1 MRAYQACVAGLF
13 SLCLFLSAC
22 GGGGGDEPTPVTP
35 LPATVSVSSVTT
47 ADADVAVQFSS
58 DVANPTGGLTFLWDF
73 GDGASSTE
81 ASTSH
86 QFAAAGDYEVK
97 LTVRNEEG
105 AEKSA
110 TFKIT
115 IGHFAMVKDR
125 LCSGGEAQGWCWQ
138 RPLPSGNAI
147 EDITFVDA
155 MIGWAVGDAGQIL
168 KTTDGGSTW
177 ALQSS
182 HVTARL
188 THVRFANVST
198 GWIVGDDGT
207 VLRTTDAGATWER
220 QAATTSYPRQ
230 PEEPGLVVLDGL
242 RAVVMPSYYN
252 PRTTVDG
259 GATWSSPMLNPQWVS
274 QGGTFWAHDSYGL
287 RKAANL
293 GADEPTVS
301 FGTDNFSRYVQRFTM
316 ADEQR
321 GLLLAY
327 DWSSSTYQMHRT
339 TNGGDSWQQINPSGL
354 PAYGVDYLKLV
365 DRTTAWAAAYGGLY
379 RSTDIG
385 STWSNV
391 SLPAGVDAVYSWA
404 PIVAQDAQTLWFQRD
419 NGFYLTTNAGSNW
432 VWLRVEQ
439 ELGSAD
445 KLRLNASGWWLQYGQ
460 RIYLSRD
467 SGATWV
473 RVFGGNAEEADHALN
488 AVWFFD
494 AKEGVAVGEGGVL
507 LNTTNGGRDWTVQN
521 LSGFD
526 SYGGNRL
533 QFVSRS
539 VGWMSGPWGV
549 SKTTDG
555 GASWWTPVVNAGLSH
570 VRTFHFADATKG
582 WAVSDNGGLFRSTD
596 GGNTW
601 QSQDQQFWSANDI
614 RFLNGETGFIVGD
627 SGTVQ
632 RTEDGGA
639 TWRPRPTGVY
649 QALNRVTFIDATTGW
664 AVGDEGTVITSTDAG
679 LNWSAVPV
687 PSRQRLVDVTFVDP
701 LHGWIVGEEGTML
714 ATVDGGK
721 TWAAQSSGF
730 SSSLRSAF
738 FLDAHTGWIVG
749 ADGAVLATATGGR

>member
-1 MRAYQACVAGLF
+1 MRAYRACVAGLF
-13 SLCLFLSAC
+13 SLCFLLSAC
-22 GGGGGDEPTPVTP
+22 DGGGGGGETTTP
-35 LPATVSVSSVTT
+35 LPKTVSISGAAT
-47 ADADVAVQFSS
+47 ADTEAPVQFSS
-58 DVANPTGGLTFLWDF
+58 DVANPTGGLGFRWDF
-73 GDGASSTE
+73 GDGASSNE

-97 LTVRNEEG
+97 LTVSNEEG

-155 MIGWAVGDAGQIL
+155 KTGWAVGDAGQIL

-177 ALQSS
+177 ALQASR
-182 HVTARL
+182 VTARL
-188 THVRFANVST
+188 THVRFANAST
-198 GWIVGDDGT
+198 GWIAGDDGT
-207 VLRTTDAGATWER
+207 VLRTTDAGANWVR
-220 QAATTSYPRQ
+220 QAPTSNYPSQ
-230 PEEPGLVVLDGL
+230 PQDPGLVVLDEL
-242 RAVVMPSYYN
+242 KAVVTPGYYN
-252 PRTTVDG
+252 THTTADG
-259 GATWSSPMLNPQWVS
+259 GATWLSPKLNNPQWVS
-274 QGGTFWAHDSYGL
+274 PGGTLWAHESFRV
-287 RKAANL
+287 RKATNL
-293 GADEPTVS
+293 GADEPIVS
-301 FGTDNFSRYVQRFTM
+301 FGDDGTDRYVARFTM
-316 ADEQR
+316 GDEQR

-327 DWSSSTYQMHRT
+327 DWPSSTRQMYRT
-339 TNGGDSWQQINPSGL
+339 LDSGDSWRVINAAGL
-354 PAYGVDYLKLV
+354 PTDEVSYLKLV
-365 DRTTAWAAAYGGLY
+365 DRTTAWAVDYGALY

-391 SLPAGVDAVYSWA
+391 SLPAGVDAVQPWM

-419 NGFYLTTNAGSNW
+419 NGFYLTTNAGSSW

-439 ELGSAD
+439 ELVSAD
-445 KLRLNASGWWLQYGQ
+445 KLRLNAGGWWLQYGE
-460 RIYLSRD
+460 RVYRSRD

-473 RVFGGNAEEADHALN
+473 QVFGGRAEEGDNALN
-488 AVWFFD
+488 AVWFFN
-494 AKEGVAVGEGGVL
+494 AQEGVAVGENGLL
-507 LNTTNGGRDWTVQN
+507 LNTTNGGRDWTAQK
-521 LSGFD
+521 LSGSE

-555 GASWWTPVVNAGLSH
+555 GASWWTPVVNGNLTR
-570 VRTFHFADATKG
+570 VRAFHFADANKG
-582 WAVSDNGGLFRSTD
+582 WAVSDEGVLFRSID

-601 QSQDQQFWSANDI
+601 QNQEQRFWSANDI

-639 TWRPRPTGVY
+639 TWSPRPTGVY
-649 QALNRVTFIDATTGW
+649 QALNRVTFVDATTGW
-664 AVGDEGTVITSTDAG
+664 AVGDEGTAITSTDAG
-679 LNWSAVPV
+679 LTWSAVPV
-687 PSRQRLVDVTFVDP
+687 PSRQRLVDVTFVGP
-701 LHGWIVGEEGTML
+701 LHGWIVGEEGTVL

-721 TWAAQSSGF
+721 TWAAESSGF
-730 SSSLRSAF
+730 SRSLRSAF

-749 ADGAVLATATGGR
+749 SGGAVLATATGGR